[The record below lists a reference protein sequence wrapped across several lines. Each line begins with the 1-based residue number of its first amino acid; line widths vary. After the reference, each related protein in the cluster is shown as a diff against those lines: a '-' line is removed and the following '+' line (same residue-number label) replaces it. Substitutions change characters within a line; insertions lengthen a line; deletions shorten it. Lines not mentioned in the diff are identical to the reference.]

1 MQYPTYMPAP
11 YSGPVPA
18 YGPRLDMQPYQ
29 PPQMQMPAQQA
40 MQQPVQGLSMA
51 SRPVTSREEA
61 SGVAADF
68 SGNLMVFPDISHNRV
83 YVKRWNVNAGAADFI
98 EFVPAIQPAAQ
109 QEQAQPQDAFVS
121 LQDFQNLQDFA
132 NNLQNA
138 LETLQQEVSR
148 LKQPTETKPA
158 PRQAKKEKQDA
169 DS

>member
-11 YSGPVPA
+11 YAGTGPL

-29 PPQMQMPAQQA
+29 PQQMQMPAQQT
-40 MQQPVQGLSMA
+40 MQQPVQGLSVA

-98 EFVPAIQPAAQ
+98 EFIPAIQPAAQ
-109 QEQAQPQDAFVS
+109 QEQAQAQEKFVS
-121 LQDFQNLQDFA
+121 LQDFQNLQEFA

-138 LETLQQEVSR
+138 LENLQQEVSR
-148 LKQPTETKPA
+148 LKQPLETKNPS
-158 PRQAKKEKQDA
+158 RQVKKEKQDA
-169 DS
+169 DV